1 MFSWI
6 KRTAHD
12 VFMNIAEP
20 RIIRLIQFGVYMCM
34 LIAGTGLLAN
44 PPRNF
49 EGVIGL
55 TMVYVFGGFIF
66 VGALF
71 GAIAVLPGFW
81 WFERVGIMLLITGLF
96 IYTIIIL
103 ALGASLMGVV
113 VAVAF
118 ILTFAQRWQE
128 IKRFQLA
135 PREG

>member
-1 MFSWI
+1 MVSWI
-6 KRTAHD
+6 RKTAYD

-20 RIIRLIQFGVYMCM
+20 RIIRLIQFGVYLCM
-34 LIAGTGLLAN
+34 LTAGVGLLSN

-49 EGVIGL
+49 EGVIGI
-55 TMVYVFGGFIF
+55 TMVYVFGSFIF

-71 GAIAVLPGFW
+71 GAVAVLPGFW
-81 WFERVGIMLLITGLF
+81 WFERVGIMLLLTGLC